1 MLRIKFTFLFI
12 TVLLLS
18 ACGYHLRGSIDL
30 PEGLKRIYL
39 SGASSQLTAGM
50 KKTLKFSGGKLVENA
65 QQAGVVVQIVKETME
80 TRVLS
85 LSATGRANEYEIIYT
100 LKFNLLDAKQ
110 QLISELRTLE
120 ISRDYFNNQ
129 EQVLAK
135 NNEAQIIRDEIYRNA
150 VQSVINRARIAL
162 EKTSKL

>member
-1 MLRIKFTFLFI
+1 MLRIKITFLFI